1 MNKLCTKITVV
12 FLIVS
17 TIFFPY
23 YWSFNDRYEK
33 AFGFP
38 YRYIYFNDMKISFF
52 RSMNIDLSHLLM
64 DFVIVYIC
72 VYVGAKIF
80 KFIKKVVDQVSNNY
94 HFKNK

>member
-1 MNKLCTKITVV
+1 MNKLYTKISAI

-23 YWSFNDRYEK
+23 YWSFDDRYEK

-38 YRYIYFNDMKISFF
+38 YRYIYFDVMKISFF

-64 DFVIVYIC
+64 DFVIVYIF
-72 VYVGAKIF
+72 VLIGAKIF
-80 KFIKKVVDQVSNNY
+80 NFIKKAVDRVTKS
-94 HFKNK
+94 

>member
-1 MNKLCTKITVV
+1 MNKLCTKISVI

-52 RSMNIDLSHLLM
+52 RSMNIDLSHLLI

-72 VYVGAKIF
+72 VFVGAKIF
-80 KFIKKVVDQVSNNY
+80 DFIKKVVDRVSN
-94 HFKNK
+94 

>member
-1 MNKLCTKITVV
+1 MNKLCIKISAI

-23 YWSFNDRYEK
+23 YWSFNDRYDK

-64 DFVIVYIC
+64 DFAIVYIC
-72 VYVGAKIF
+72 VLIGGKLYNLMKNI
-80 KFIKKVVDQVSNNY
+80 VDRVLNHHSLG
-94 HFKNK
+94 K